1 MTQVQRNAQLV
12 DNLANMLSERD
23 KTIIELKKEIES
35 LKQQLEL
42 K

>member
-12 DNLANMLSERD
+12 DNLANMLSEREQI
-23 KTIIELKKEIES
+23 IIELKKEIES
-35 LKQQLEL
+35 LKQQLES